1 MVRSLTPCYSFC
13 DYTIGDETMLTIR
26 GHLANEALKPII
38 ASALLEYRSRWNLS
52 QEAMARKL
60 SMCCR
65 SYIDLEHGDR
75 LPSATTLAL
84 FLIKLEPAEQ
94 EILLEK
100 LRKTLDSLK
109 ATQKTVD

>member
-1 MVRSLTPCYSFC
+1 MVGSLTPCYSFC

-38 ASALLEYRSRWNLS
+38 AAALLEYRSRWNLT
-52 QEAMARKL
+52 QEAMARTL

-84 FLIKLEPAEQ
+84 FLTKLEPSEQ
-94 EILLEK
+94 EIMLEK
-100 LRKTLDSLK
+100 LRHALDTVK
-109 ATQKTVD
+109 ASQKAVD